1 MSVSGSESGKESIRS
16 AASGTLLIRALGI
29 LLLFASTTLTAKL
42 LGPAEYGTYSAGLS
56 LAMLLA
62 TLAPL
67 GTDRILIRNLS
78 IRPSLD
84 DAAPEVRL
92 THRCALLVSGALLAG
107 CLVIALLCHQ
117 LRLYPWRET
126 TLLAALMFGP
136 LTLTYLRQW
145 IAIPLIGTRRAVMP
159 EQILIPGCSLIL
171 LPGLF
176 LLMPSALT
184 ARTAALLFSGL
195 TITVWGLTSCHGVLK
210 PLYSAA
216 IASNIL
222 PNGALRDRFHAGL
235 PFVFVAVGGILC
247 QRSIPLAVAAGCSF
261 ADTAQ
266 LSYAMLIAGL
276 PSIPLGL
283 LNMSLIPGFARL
295 YHSGRND
302 ESRVLARNA
311 ATLIFLIS
319 TALCAAIMVA
329 SPLFVRI
336 LGIQW
341 QTVTV
346 LLPALLLATIVDCLT
361 GPTIPVMQ
369 TSGMERAYSR
379 LLFAYIPLQL
389 VLLYVFSRM
398 AAVEGAA
405 LAYLLGRCIWNILV
419 VVMIYRQRSL
429 IMLPSLQSLRDGLAM
444 IQKRF
449 LSAAGT
455 AGSGQPMPLAE
466 SGGRHIV

>member
-16 AASGTLLIRALGI
+16 AASGTLVIRALGI
-29 LLLFASTTLTAKL
+29 LLLFACTTLTAGL
-42 LGPAEYGTYSAGLS
+42 LGPSEYGTYSAGLS

-67 GTDRILIRNLS
+67 GTDRILVKHLS
-78 IRPSLD
+78 IQHSMAA
-84 DAAPEVRL
+84 AAPEVAI
-92 THRCALLVSGALLAG
+92 THRCTLLVSAVLLAG
-107 CLVIALLCHQ
+107 CLLIATLCHQ
-117 LRLYPWRET
+117 FGLYQWRET

-145 IAIPLIGTRRAVMP
+145 VAIPLIGTRRAVMP
-159 EQILIPGCSLIL
+159 EQILIPGCSLLL

-176 LLMPSALT
+176 LLLPSALT
-184 ARTAALLFSGL
+184 ARTAALMFSAL
-195 TITVWGLTSCHGVLK
+195 TITVWGLTSCRGTLRAV
-210 PLYSAA
+210 YSEA
-216 IASNIL
+216 IAHHS
-222 PNGALRDRFHAGL
+222 PRAGALSDRFHAGL

-283 LNMSLIPGFARL
+283 LNLSLIPGFARL
-295 YHSGRND
+295 YHADRTD
-302 ESRVLARNA
+302 QSRILARNA

-319 TALCAAIMVA
+319 TALSAAIMVA
-329 SPLFVRI
+329 SPAFVHI
-336 LGIQW
+336 LGTHW
-341 QTVTV
+341 RTVTV
-346 LLPALLLATIVDCLT
+346 LLPTLLLATIVDCLT

-369 TSGMERAYSR
+369 TTGMERTYSR
-379 LLFAYIPLQL
+379 LLFAYVPLQL
-389 VLLYVFSRM
+389 LLLYVFSRI

-405 LAYLLGRCIWNILV
+405 LAYLLGRCLWNILV

-429 IMLPSLQSLRDGLAM
+429 IMLPSRQSLRDGLAM
-444 IQKRF
+444 IQERF

-466 SGGRHIV
+466 PGRRHIV